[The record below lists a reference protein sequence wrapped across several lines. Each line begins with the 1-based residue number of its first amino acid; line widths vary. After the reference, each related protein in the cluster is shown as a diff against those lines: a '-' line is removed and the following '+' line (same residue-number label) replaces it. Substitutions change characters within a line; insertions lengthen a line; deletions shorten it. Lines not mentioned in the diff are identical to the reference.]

1 MKTVEQI
8 IADHLDLDVEDVT
21 DEKHLMEDL
30 GADSLHTVEL
40 IMEFENEFGIEVPDG
55 DADSLETVGE
65 IKEYIDGLQ

>member
-40 IMEFENEFGIEVPDG
+40 IMEF
-55 DADSLETVGE
+55 
-65 IKEYIDGLQ
+65 